1 MHDEGLIKDLDAILA
16 LPSNRRQSL
25 RWLLL
30 GAASLPI
37 LGCGGSSDGS
47 SSTSNSNSGS
57 TSSGTSG
64 TVSSGTGSSS
74 CSVIP
79 EETAGPYPGDGTN
92 SNSNGVVNVLTLSGI
107 VRKDIR
113 ASFNGASAVA
123 DGIPLTI
130 NLKINNASQSCASA
144 AGYTVYLWHCDKDG
158 NYSLYSTGLTT
169 QNYLRGVQVANASGE
184 LSFTT
189 IYPGCYAGRVPHV
202 HFEIF
207 PSLERST
214 SVSNRV
220 KTSQLTFPT
229 ATSQEVYSDSR
240 YSASVRNLAQ
250 ISFATDNVFSDGT
263 SLQMATVSGN
273 LRDGYVASLTI
284 NV

>member
-1 MHDEGLIKDLDAILA
+1 MHDHGLQTDLETLLT
-16 LPSNRRQSL
+16 LPSSRRTSL

-37 LGCGGSSDGS
+37 LGCGGSADGS
-47 SSTSNSNSGS
+47 SNTGSTSNNSNSGNSGS
-57 TSSGTSG
+57 TGN
-64 TVSSGTGSSS
+64 

-79 EETAGPYPGDGTN
+79 EETGGPYPGDGSN
-92 SNSNGVVNVLTLSGI
+92 SNSNGVVNVLTMSGI

-113 ASFNGASAVA
+113 SSFNGASAVA

-130 NLKINNASQSCASA
+130 NLKINNASSSCAAA

-158 NYSLYSTGLTT
+158 NYSLYSAGLTN
-169 QNYLRGVQVANASGE
+169 QNYLRGVQVANANGE

-214 SVSNRV
+214 SVANRL
-220 KTSQLTFPT
+220 KTSQLTFPS
-229 ATSQEVYSDSR
+229 ATSQEAYSDSR

-263 SLQMATVSGN
+263 ALQMASISGN
-273 LRDGYVASLTI
+273 VRDGYVASLTI

>member
-1 MHDEGLIKDLDAILA
+1 MHDHGLQTDLETLLT
-16 LPSNRRQSL
+16 LPSSRRTSL

-37 LGCGGSSDGS
+37 LGCGGSADGS
-47 SSTSNSNSGS
+47 SNTGSTSNNSNSGNSGS
-57 TSSGTSG
+57 TGN
-64 TVSSGTGSSS
+64 

-79 EETAGPYPGDGTN
+79 EETGGPYPGDGSN
-92 SNSNGVVNVLTLSGI
+92 SNSNGVVNVLTMSGI

-113 ASFNGASAVA
+113 SSFNGASAVA

-130 NLKINNASQSCASA
+130 NLKINNASSSCAAA

-158 NYSLYSTGLTT
+158 NYSLYSAGLTN
-169 QNYLRGVQVANASGE
+169 QNYLRGVQVADANGE

-214 SVSNRV
+214 SVTNRL
-220 KTSQLTFPT
+220 KTSQLTFPS
-229 ATSQEVYSDSR
+229 ATSQEAYSDSR
-240 YSASVRNLAQ
+240 YNASVRNLAQ

-263 SLQMATVSGN
+263 ALQMASISGN
-273 LRDGYVASLTI
+273 ARDGYVASLTI

>member
-1 MHDEGLIKDLDAILA
+1 MHEHGLQTDLETLLT
-16 LPSNRRQSL
+16 LPSSRRTSL

-37 LGCGGSSDGS
+37 LGCGGSADGS
-47 SSTSNSNSGS
+47 SNTGSTSNNSNSGNSGS
-57 TSSGTSG
+57 TGN
-64 TVSSGTGSSS
+64 

-79 EETAGPYPGDGTN
+79 EETGGPYPGDGSN
-92 SNSNGVVNVLTLSGI
+92 SNSNGVVNVLTMSGI

-113 ASFNGASAVA
+113 SSFNGASAVA

-130 NLKINNASQSCASA
+130 NLKINNASSSCAAA

-158 NYSLYSTGLTT
+158 NYSLYSAGLTN
-169 QNYLRGVQVANASGE
+169 QNYLRGVQVADANGE

-214 SVSNRV
+214 SVTNRL
-220 KTSQLTFPT
+220 KTSQLTFPS
-229 ATSQEVYSDSR
+229 ATSQEAYSDSR
-240 YSASVRNLAQ
+240 YNASVRNLAQ

-263 SLQMATVSGN
+263 ALQMASISGN
-273 LRDGYVASLTI
+273 ARDGYVASLTI